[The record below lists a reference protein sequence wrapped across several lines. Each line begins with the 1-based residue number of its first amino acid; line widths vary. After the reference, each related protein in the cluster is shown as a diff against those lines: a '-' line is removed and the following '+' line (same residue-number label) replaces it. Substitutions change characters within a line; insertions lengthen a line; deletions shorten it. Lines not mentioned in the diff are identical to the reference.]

1 MSTLRDEIREFSQ
14 ECEILTAKIVSE
26 YFDVSQRD
34 ANNALAALTRTGEL
48 TRVQRGQY
56 TAADGAVQTG
66 VKAEEPDSQKSLR
79 GATLTALPT
88 SSTVITVQPSEVD
101 GEVPDLVEWLAEQF
115 DLDPER
121 LYIAFAYYT
130 EFLAAG

>member
-1 MSTLRDEIREFSQ
+1 MSTLRDGIREFSQ

-26 YFDVSQRD
+26 HFDVSQRD

-56 TAADGAVQTG
+56 TANGDVTVQTG
-66 VKAEEPDSQKSLR
+66 TKAEESNSQKFLR
-79 GATLTALPT
+79 GATLTVLPT
-88 SSTVITVQPSEVD
+88 SVEEQEEIVLEQD
-101 GEVPDLVEWLAEQF
+101 EVPDLVEWLAGQF

-121 LYIAFAYYT
+121 LYIAFAYYS